1 MDFASRIT
9 RLPRPYQADHAE
21 EAQARFPGLSG
32 ELSDLIGNV
41 AGCSPYLRQ
50 LLQSEADW
58 LPGALTAP
66 EDALA
71 TLMAE
76 LRGIEGDPSGPLRQ
90 GKRRI
95 ALLVGLADLAG
106 VWPLEVVTQT
116 LTDFADLA
124 CATALRYSVGH
135 EIRRG
140 KLPGMDEDDLDD
152 AAGMVVL
159 AMGKMGAGEL
169 NYSSDIDLI
178 CVYDETRF
186 DADANHEAR
195 AGFVRATRRMAATLS
210 ENTAEGYV
218 FRTDLRLRP
227 DPRVTPVCMSMA
239 AAERYYESLGRT
251 WERAA
256 YIKARPCAGD
266 FAAGHRFLDTL
277 VPFVWRRHLDFAA
290 IEDAH
295 NMRLRIRAHK
305 GLGADLGGPLDL
317 MGHNMK
323 LGRGG
328 IREIEFFTQTRQLIV
343 GGRDPSLRM
352 RGTIEGLEGLAA
364 KEWIPGDIA
373 TDLAA
378 HYRFHREVEHRLQML
393 RDQQTHDLPETE
405 EGMNRLAAFMG
416 REVPDLKDE
425 LLSRL
430 TAVDGVI
437 ERFFKPDE
445 APGSEEDAEQG
456 AWLDVKVIARWPTY
470 PALRSDRAGQIFRR
484 LRPDILSRLS
494 RTSHPEEALLA
505 FDGFLAGL
513 PAGVQV
519 FSLFEANPQ
528 LLDLL
533 VDIAGTAPALA
544 RYLSRNA
551 AVLDAVIAGD
561 FFAAWPGLAA
571 LRADLSARLAREG
584 DYEARLI
591 AARHWRRE
599 WHFRI
604 GVHHLRGLVDAAT
617 SARHYADLAEAV
629 LSALWPEVL
638 REFSG
643 KHGPPPGRGACLLG
657 MGSLGV
663 RALNAASDLDL
674 IVIYDADGVEASEG
688 RRPLASGAYYA
699 RLTQAMISALTVQM
713 AGGRLY
719 EVDMRLRPSGNQG
732 PVATSLAAFRDYQ
745 QTRAWGW
752 EHLALTRARCVA
764 GEAALGADIETFRVS
779 LIAGI
784 AAREDAPARLAAAV
798 SDMRA
803 RIAAAKAPEGPLD
816 SKMGPGRLQDVQLIA
831 QAATLV
837 AGRARQ
843 GTQAGLSAGT
853 ALDWWTA
860 GEARTLSQAASLCRE
875 VHMAA
880 RLLGDAALDADH
892 LGAGARAFVLRET
905 GKQDIPSLVAALA
918 ALSQAAAAIIDTA
931 LDMTMASADIF
942 DTPDAAQEDVP

>member
-21 EAQARFPGLSG
+21 EAQARFPDLSG
-32 ELSDLIGNV
+32 EMSDLIGNA

-50 LLQSEADW
+50 LMQSEADW
-58 LPGALTAP
+58 LPGALAAP

-71 TLMAE
+71 ALMAD
-76 LRGIEGDPSGPLRQ
+76 LRKIEGDPSGPLRQ

-95 ALLVGLADLAG
+95 ALLVGLADLAD
-106 VWPLEVVTQT
+106 VWPLEMVTQT

-124 CATALRYSVGH
+124 CATALRYSLGR
-135 EIRRG
+135 EIRRA
-140 KLPGMDEDDLDD
+140 KLPGMTDVDLED

-178 CVYDETRF
+178 CLYDETRF
-186 DADANHEAR
+186 DADDNHDAR
-195 AGFVRATRRMAATLS
+195 AGFVRATRRMAAILG

-227 DPRVTPVCMSMA
+227 DPGVTPVCMSMG

-277 VPFVWRRHLDFAA
+277 SPFVWRRHLDFAA

-328 IREIEFFTQTRQLIV
+328 IREIEFFTQTRQLIA

-352 RGTIEGLEGLAA
+352 RGTIEGLERLAV
-364 KEWIPGDIA
+364 KEWIPGDVA
-373 TDLAA
+373 TDLAE

-393 RDQQTHDLPETE
+393 RDQQTHDLPETD

-416 REVPDLKDE
+416 RDTADLKDE

-437 ERFFKPDE
+437 ERFFKPEGESDS
-445 APGSEEDAEQG
+445 AEEAEQG
-456 AWLDVKVIARWPTY
+456 TWLDANVIARWPTY
-470 PALRSDRAGQIFRR
+470 PALRSDRAVHIFRR

-494 RTSHPEEALLA
+494 RTSHPAEALLA

-544 RYLSRNA
+544 RYLARNA

-571 LRADLSARLAREG
+571 LRADLTARLAREG

-629 LSALWPEVL
+629 LSALWPEVMH
-638 REFSG
+638 EFSA
-643 KHGPPPGRGACLLG
+643 KHGPPPGRGACLLA

-674 IVIYDADGVEASEG
+674 IVIYDADGAEASEG

-732 PVATSLAAFRDYQ
+732 PVATSLTAFRDYQ

-752 EHLALTRARCVA
+752 EHLALTRARSVA

-784 AAREDAPARLAAAV
+784 AARRDAPARLAAAV
-798 SDMRA
+798 SDMRG
-803 RIAAAKAPEGPLD
+803 RIAAAKEPDGPLD
-816 SKMGPGRLQDVQLIA
+816 AKMGPGRLQDVQLIA

-853 ALDWWTA
+853 ALGWWTA
-860 GEARTLSQAASLCRE
+860 EEARTLSHAASLCRE

-880 RLLGDAALDADH
+880 RLLGDSALDADN

-918 ALSQAAAAIIDTA
+918 AASQAAAAIIDTA
-931 LDMTMASADIF
+931 LHKTQASADISDSS
-942 DTPDAAQEDVP
+942 DTAQEDVP

>member
-1 MDFASRIT
+1 MDFAHRISRI
-9 RLPRPYQADHAE
+9 PRPYHSDHADE
-21 EAQARFPGLSG
+21 VRARYPTQSG
-32 ELSDLIGNV
+32 DLADVIGGA

-58 LPGALTAP
+58 LPDALDAP
-66 EDALA
+66 ERALDAL
-71 TLMAE
+71 LKS
-76 LRGIEGDPSGPLRQ
+76 LSGVEGDPSGPLRQ
-90 GKRRI
+90 AKRRA
-95 ALLVGLADLAG
+95 ALLTGLADLAG
-106 VWPLEVVTQT
+106 VWPLETVTQA
-116 LTDFADLA
+116 LTDLAGLA
-124 CATALRYSVGH
+124 CNLALRHTVGH
-135 EIRRG
+135 EIKRG
-140 KLPGMDEDDLDD
+140 KLPGMSEEDILTC
-152 AAGMVVL
+152 AGMTVL

-178 CVYDETRF
+178 CLYDETRF
-186 DADANHEAR
+186 ERDQQHDAR
-195 AGFVRATRRMAATLS
+195 ASFVRATRRMAAILG

-227 DPRVTPVCMSMA
+227 DPGVTPVCMSMA
-239 AAERYYESLGRT
+239 AAEAYYESLGRT

-266 FAAGHRFLDTL
+266 LEAGERFLKTL
-277 VPFVWRRHLDFAA
+277 SPFVWRRHLDFAA

-352 RGTIEGLEGLAA
+352 RGTLDGLAGLA
-364 KEWIPGDIA
+364 DKDWIPADVA
-373 TDLAA
+373 EDLSG

-393 RDQQTHDLPETE
+393 RDQQTHDLPTSEDE
-405 EGMNRLAAFMG
+405 FQRLAAFMD
-416 REVPDLKDE
+416 RETGDLKDE

-430 TAVDGVI
+430 TTVDGVI

-445 APGSEEDAEQG
+445 GEDTPTEAEQG
-456 AWLDVKVIARWPTY
+456 TWLDAKVIARWPGY

-484 LRPDILSRLS
+484 LRPDILARLS

-519 FSLFEANPQ
+519 FSLFESNPQ
-528 LLDLL
+528 LVELL
-533 VDIAGTAPALA
+533 VDIVGTAPALA

-551 AVLDAVIAGD
+551 AVFDAVIAGD
-561 FFAAWPGLAA
+561 FFAPWPGLRA
-571 LRADLSARLAREG
+571 LSADLAARLAGEG

-591 AARHWRRE
+591 ELRNWRRE

-629 LSALWPEVL
+629 LSALWPEVVQQ
-638 REFSG
+638 FSA
-643 KHGPPPGRGACLLG
+643 KHGPPPGRGAAVLG
-657 MGSLGV
+657 MGSLGA

-688 RRPLASGAYYA
+688 RRPLAVGAYYA
-699 RLTQAMISALTVQM
+699 RLTQAMISGLTAQM
-713 AGGRLY
+713 TGGRLY

-732 PVATSLAAFRDYQ
+732 PVATSLSAFQDYQ
-745 QTRAWGW
+745 QSRAWGW
-752 EHLALTRARCVA
+752 EHLALTRARAIA
-764 GEAALGADIETFRVS
+764 GDAALGAEIEAFRTD
-779 LIAGI
+779 LIAEV
-784 AAREDAPARLAAAV
+784 AARDGTGARIADEVAN
-798 SDMRA
+798 MRA
-803 RIAAAKAPEGPLD
+803 RIAAAKTRDGPLD
-816 SKMGPGRLQDVQLIA
+816 AKLGPGRLQDVQLIA

-837 AGRARQ
+837 AGRAKP

-853 ALDWWTA
+853 ALEWWDA
-860 GEARTLSQAASLCRE
+860 DGAQTLSRAASLCRD
-875 VHMAA
+875 VQMAA
-880 RLLGDAALDADH
+880 RLLGDAALDADA
-892 LGAGARAFVLRET
+892 LGSGARAFVLRET
-905 GKQDIPSLVAALA
+905 GCADISDLIAALETRAQGAATVIDAALA
-918 ALSQAAAAIIDTA
+918 QAGTDEG
-931 LDMTMASADIF
+931 
-942 DTPDAAQEDVP
+942 QEGTK

>member
-9 RLPRPYQADHAE
+9 RLPRAYQADHAE
-21 EAQARFPGLSG
+21 EAQARFPGLVG
-32 ELSDLIGNV
+32 DLAELIGN
-41 AGCSPYLRQ
+41 AAACSPYLRH
-50 LLQSEADW
+50 LMQSEADW
-58 LPGALTAP
+58 LPGGLDAP

-71 TLMAE
+71 AVMAD
-76 LRGIEGDPSGPLRQ
+76 LRSIEGDPSGPLRQ

-95 ALLVGLADLAG
+95 ALLAGLADLAG

-116 LTDFADLA
+116 LTDLADLA
-124 CATALRYSVGH
+124 CAAALRHSIGH
-135 EIRRG
+135 ELSRG
-140 KLPGMDEDDLDD
+140 KLPGMTEDNLED
-152 AAGMVVL
+152 AGGMVVL

-178 CVYDETRF
+178 CLYDETRF
-186 DADANHEAR
+186 DADASHEAR
-195 AGFVRATRRMAATLS
+195 ASFVRATRRMTAILA

-227 DPRVTPVCMSMA
+227 DPGVTPVCMSMA

-266 FAAGHRFLDTL
+266 FAAGHKFLDTL

-328 IREIEFFTQTRQLIV
+328 IREIEFFTQTRQLIA

-364 KEWIPGDIA
+364 KEWIPADVA
-373 TDLAA
+373 TDLAG

-393 RDQQTHDLPETE
+393 RDQQTHDLPETD
-405 EGMNRLAAFMG
+405 EGMHRLAAFMG
-416 REVPDLKDE
+416 RDTVGLKDE

-430 TAVDGVI
+430 TDVDGVI
-437 ERFFKPDE
+437 ERFFKPE
-445 APGSEEDAEQG
+445 GAPDSAEEAEQG
-456 AWLDVKVIARWPTY
+456 TWLDAKVIARWPTY
-470 PALRSDRAGQIFRR
+470 PALRSDRAVQIFRR
-484 LRPDILSRLS
+484 LRPDILARLS

-571 LRADLSARLAREG
+571 LRADLAARLMREG

-638 REFSG
+638 REFAA

-663 RALNAASDLDL
+663 RALNATSDLDL

-713 AGGRLY
+713 AGGRVY

-752 EHLALTRARCVA
+752 EHLALTRARSVA
-764 GEAALGADIETFRVS
+764 GEADLGAEIEMFRAS
-779 LIAGI
+779 LIGGI
-784 AAREDAPARLAAAV
+784 AAREGAAARLVTAV
-798 SDMRA
+798 SQMRA
-803 RIAAAKAPEGPLD
+803 RIADAKPPDGPLD
-816 SKMGPGRLQDVQLIA
+816 AKMGPGRLQDVQLVA

-853 ALDWWTA
+853 ALGWWNA
-860 GEARTLSQAASLCRE
+860 QEARSLSQAVSLCRE

-880 RLLGDAALDADH
+880 RLLGDGALDADD

-905 GKQDIPSLVAALA
+905 GLPDIPSLVAALDEK
-918 ALSQAAAAIIDTA
+918 SQVAAAIIDSAIAGA
-931 LDMTMASADIF
+931 LTSRPADAETTQ
-942 DTPDAAQEDVP
+942 DNTP